1 VLSGAAVIGT
11 GNTAANRITVER
23 SSAVD
28 NVITGAAG
36 VDVMDG
42 GNGGDIYV
50 VTSSAHHA
58 EAEIFDSG
66 TSGIDELRFSSSTT
80 GQTLLVHAGNLG
92 LERVAIGTGTGASAV
107 STATRALNVDAA
119 AAANALTITGN
130 NGSNRLSGSAYGDV
144 IIGNGGNDTL
154 VGGVGADTLTG
165 GSGADVFRFEK
176 PLGGTNVDVI
186 TDFTPTQNDVIQL
199 ENSVYTALPTTGT
212 LAAAAFRVGASA
224 STATHRIG
232 YDPTSGLLW
241 YDSDGSGAG
250 ASLIVARLSTGL
262 TMTAARI
269 AVT

>member
-1 VLSGAAVIGT
+1 
-11 GNTAANRITVER
+11 
-23 SSAVD
+23 
-28 NVITGAAG
+28 
-36 VDVMDG
+36 
-42 GNGGDIYV
+42 
-50 VTSSAHHA
+50 
-58 EAEIFDSG
+58 
-66 TSGIDELRFSSSTT
+66 
-80 GQTLLVHAGNLG
+80 
-92 LERVAIGTGTGASAV
+92 
-107 STATRALNVDAA
+107 LNVDAA